1 MRLIVLLLL
10 LTGCA
15 SNHSVSESIAENT
28 IQEVNSLEQNLSAE
42 CKTDAVMTQLTIIKS
57 QIRTSVQSCEM
68 EKDVITQEKLK
79 WKWAF
84 FGLLSVIVVLLIK
97 KVLK

>member
-1 MRLIVLLLL
+1 MRLLVLLLL

-15 SNHSVSESIAENT
+15 NSSSVSESIAENT
-28 IQEVNSLEQNLSAE
+28 INEVNSLEQSLSKE

-57 QIRTSVQSCEM
+57 QIRTSVQACEM

-84 FGLLSVIVVLLIK
+84 FGLLSVIVVWLIK
-97 KVLK
+97 RVLK

>member
-1 MRLIVLLLL
+1 MKKILVCLFLA
-10 LTGCA
+10 GCA
-15 SNHSVSESIAENT
+15 KSPSVSESIAENT
-28 IQEVNSLEQNLSAE
+28 INEVNALEQSLSKE
-42 CKTDAVMTQLTIIKS
+42 CKTDSVMTQLTIIKS

-79 WKWAF
+79 WKWSF
-84 FGLLSVIVVLLIK
+84 FGLLAVIVAYLIK